1 MCMGSAPKMPEIP
14 EAPPAPKPPEP
25 LARRV
30 ENPEAA
36 GTGQFG
42 RRRRGKGSLVI
53 PRRGLSIPS

>member
-1 MCMGSAPKMPEIP
+1 MGSAPKMPAIP
-14 EAPPAPKPPEP
+14 EAPPASPPPEP

-53 PRRGLSIPS
+53 PRRGLDIPS

>member
-1 MCMGSAPKMPEIP
+1 MCFGSAPTMPDIP
-14 EAPPAPKPPEP
+14 KAPPAPKPPEP
-25 LARRV
+25 LARQI

-36 GTGQFG
+36 GTGKFG